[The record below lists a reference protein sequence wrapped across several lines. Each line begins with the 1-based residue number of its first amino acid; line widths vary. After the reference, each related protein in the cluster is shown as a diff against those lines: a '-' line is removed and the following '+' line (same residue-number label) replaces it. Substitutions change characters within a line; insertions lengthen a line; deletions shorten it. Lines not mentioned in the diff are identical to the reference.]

1 MNFSGLKKA
10 VIVSGIILM
19 SACSSG
25 PKPLYNWQAYQP
37 NVYDYFR
44 TDGSSTDEQIHALEV
59 NIQEAAAKSTAV
71 PPGMHAHLGLLYA
84 KAGRQG
90 QAQEQ
95 FGIEKQLFPESA
107 SFMDFL
113 LTKNKGALK

>member
-1 MNFSGLKKA
+1 MNFSGIKKA
-10 VIVSGIILM
+10 VILSGIFLM
-19 SACSSG
+19 TACASG

-37 NVYDYFR
+37 NVYDYFQ
-44 TDGSSTDEQIHALEV
+44 TDASSTDEQIHALEV

-90 QAQEQ
+90 QAKEQ

-113 LTKNKGALK
+113 LTQNKGALK